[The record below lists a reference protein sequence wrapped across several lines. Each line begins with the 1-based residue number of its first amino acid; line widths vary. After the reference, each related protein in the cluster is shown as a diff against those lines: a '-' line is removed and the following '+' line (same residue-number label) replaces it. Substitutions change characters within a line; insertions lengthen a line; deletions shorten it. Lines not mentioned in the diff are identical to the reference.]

1 MTCRSENKRMNEF
14 DMVMQCGEE
23 YMLRQLAE
31 ECTELAQACLKK
43 VRAGKGE
50 TPVTEAQ
57 AMDSLMEEI
66 ADVQV
71 MIRIFEK
78 AILTPYQLQEI
89 SDIRGD
95 KYRRMSD
102 RLREKA

>member
-1 MTCRSENKRMNEF
+1 MSCPSENKKLSEF
-14 DMVMQCGEE
+14 EMVMMTGEE

-50 TPVTEAQ
+50 TPMSEKEATDN
-57 AMDSLMEEI
+57 MLEEM

-71 MIRIFEK
+71 MFRIFER

-89 SDIRGD
+89 SDIRGE

-102 RLREKA
+102 RLRGNA